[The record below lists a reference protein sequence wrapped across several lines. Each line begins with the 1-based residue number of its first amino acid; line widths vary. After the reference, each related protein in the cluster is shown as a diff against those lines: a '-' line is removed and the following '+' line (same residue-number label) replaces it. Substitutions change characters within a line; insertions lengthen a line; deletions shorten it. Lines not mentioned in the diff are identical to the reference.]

1 MKKEKNTLHSL
12 GGVIALKSTGKERT
26 MGTDYWNA
34 PSKAKS

>member
-26 MGTDYWNA
+26 MGTDYWNV